1 MKILAGALLAET
13 SDGIICRTRM
23 RRTVFGPFPDL
34 NAARLSFSGRP
45 DMPEWDAGDFG
56 RGGGAVRRM
65 MLAGV
70 LAAWDFGGSL
80 PETTGVFGWNG
91 AGCTAE
97 NLRYWQDYTA
107 NGREAGRGGLFVATL
122 PTIPYCEAAIALHC
136 RGPVAYFR
144 TGPGTE
150 RLFELVGTYPAGY
163 YLCGELTEDG
173 ACMILADTASA
184 GDVPE
189 CASLSD
195 LVAEGK

>member
-1 MKILAGALLAET
+1 MNILAGALLSET
-13 SDGIICRTRM
+13 AGGIVCRTWT
-23 RRTVFGPFPDL
+23 RRAVFGSFTDL
-34 NAARLSFSGRP
+34 NAARLACSKLP

-56 RGGGAVRRM
+56 RGGVAVRRM

-80 PETTGVFGWNG
+80 PEATGVFGWNG

-107 NGREAGRGGLFVATL
+107 NGRETGRGGLFVATL

-144 TGPGTE
+144 TGPGTK
-150 RLFELVGTYPAGY
+150 RLFELVETYPAGHF
-163 YLCGELTEDG
+163 LCGELAADG
-173 ACMILADTASA
+173 ACMILADTSA
-184 GDVPE
+184 AGNVPE
-189 CASLSD
+189 CALLSD
-195 LVAEGK
+195 LFAEAK